1 MAWGTCSLATVVKRV
16 VVSSEALKRAGL
28 RSTKA
33 SAMLAGREVPDRHER
48 SSAVQRFID
57 QQAADSRRETETASE
72 IGLEDG
78 GVG

>member
-72 IGLEDG
+72 IGFEDE